1 MKLSQSVS
9 WTSILTGMQ
18 PKHSSPWATH
28 PVHPRYGNFPKY
40 APSCITPSRGSYI
53 TMSIC
58 VRTILL
64 RNFLKAVYP
73 PSFVLLINAPSLLF
87 SYDGLGN
94 DSYHF
99 DFSVI
104 QVFTMCTNIHTL
116 FATELDS
123 FSELLPLFPFSNI
136 ATLAFSEVLGERT
149 LTPFPMLRNLFIYH
163 SGVCFT
169 DTSSPIVPPHLENLR
184 SYSKS
189 LFYLGTSRRI
199 MWTIRA

>member
-1 MKLSQSVS
+1 MDQHFDWDAAQAFFSVGHASCSSAVWQLSQVCSFVYHAVQRVLYHDVNLCTND
-9 WTSILTGMQ
+9 TSQ
-18 PKHSSPWATH
+18 EFSESSLSS
-28 PVHPRYGNFPKY
+28 F
-40 APSCITPSRGSYI
+40 
-53 TMSIC
+53 
-58 VRTILL
+58 VRTLDQRPELAFLVRRATL
-64 RNFLKAVYP
+64 R
-73 PSFVLLINAPSLLF
+73 
-87 SYDGLGN
+87 GN